1 MPQVDRAEGPAARRA
16 SLGGMSTARRLH
28 HSYEDYLR
36 MLAISDL
43 KLEYCEGTVYAMSRG
58 TPTHAALAAAA
69 IRLLG
74 AKLLGRCTVYSS
86 DLMIRIDSLDLSTY
100 PDAAVVCGPVVAS
113 SIDRNACTNPSILV
127 EVTSKGTEDYD
138 RGDKLSSY
146 KQLPS
151 LQAVLIV
158 SHRTRRV
165 TAVTRTPTGWEA
177 LEVRGGEEVVLQ
189 TPAARFTIDELYAD
203 ITLE

>member
-1 MPQVDRAEGPAARRA
+1 
-16 SLGGMSTARRLH
+16 MSTARKLH

-43 KLEYCEGTVYAMSRG
+43 KLEYCDGTVYAMAGG
-58 TPTHAALAAAA
+58 TPTHAQLSARAV
-69 IRLLG
+69 RLIG
-74 AKLLGRCTVYSS
+74 ASLKAPCDVYSS
-86 DLMIRIDSLDLSTY
+86 DLMVRIDSLDQSTY
-100 PDAAVVCGPVVAS
+100 PDAAVVCGPVVPS
-113 SIDRNACTNPSILV
+113 PIDRNACTNPSILV

-151 LQAVLIV
+151 LQAVLLI

-165 TAVTRTPTGWEA
+165 TAVTRTATGWDA
-177 LEVRGGEEVVLQ
+177 LEVRGGEHVVLE
-189 TPAARFTIDELYAD
+189 TPSVRFAIDDLYAD
-203 ITLE
+203 VTLE